1 MKKRLCCAL
10 LCVMLAAACLPARA
24 GEFWSITVATEG
36 DGAQV
41 YSSPRGAA
49 VGVLFNGY
57 NKEVSGPFTEKGS
70 FWAIDLTEEYTVWVN
85 PVTAGSLYPDSEQR
99 TEGWENQLPFD
110 AFLGEVREDSAVMR
124 VKPDKRSRLIAWHA
138 AGSQFM
144 VWGEFGAYYYVQTG
158 SGYGFMSKSDI
169 FEALAPEKS
178 KPYAKF
184 HSWNWPYLE
193 ERTVYTDGSAVFA
206 SDSAARFSEK
216 TERFSG
222 TVLKQNDTVRI
233 RTYLPGGWA
242 QLQNGFFLE
251 TRYLEPDGNHAPAR
265 TARVKT
271 TSLASRL
278 NVRSG
283 PDSQSPVAVK
293 LCSGTLVEVVSQ
305 TDEWAVIG
313 LSGTN
318 GAGVLGCVQK
328 KYLEFEPKKQVAD
341 GSVLARVTEELSG
354 SDYYRPAAKTIPA
367 GSSVRIVGVSDGY
380 DITRP
385 EEGDLY
391 VILDEEGGLYWV
403 GDNTG
408 CFEPLEYPALKATA
422 SAAAPM
428 RAHPRMDGEVLV
440 KIPSG
445 AKLEVLLRGEGFS
458 MVRYKGQTGYV
469 LTRQIRFR

>member
-1 MKKRLCCAL
+1 MGRIRRLLLRPDRQRVRLHVQIGHFRGTGPGKIEAL
-10 LCVMLAAACLPARA
+10 RQIPQLELAVSGGKNGIHRRNRRLR
-24 GEFWSITVATEG
+24 
-36 DGAQV
+36 QRQ
-41 YSSPRGAA
+41 RGA
-49 VGVLFNGY
+49 
-57 NKEVSGPFTEKGS
+57 
-70 FWAIDLTEEYTVWVN
+70 
-85 PVTAGSLYPDSEQR
+85 
-99 TEGWENQLPFD
+99 
-110 AFLGEVREDSAVMR
+110 FLR
-124 VKPDKRSRLIAWHA
+124 
-138 AGSQFM
+138 
-144 VWGEFGAYYYVQTG
+144 
-158 SGYGFMSKSDI
+158 
-169 FEALAPEKS
+169 
-178 KPYAKF
+178 
-184 HSWNWPYLE
+184 
-193 ERTVYTDGSAVFA
+193 
-206 SDSAARFSEK
+206 K

-251 TRYLEPDGNHAPAR
+251 TRYLEPDGDHAPTR

-271 TSLASRL
+271 TSLSSRL

-318 GAGVLGCVQK
+318 GNGVLGCVQK
-328 KYLEFEPKKQVAD
+328 KYLEFEQKRQVAD

-367 GSSVRIVGVSDGY
+367 GSAVRIVGVSDGY